1 MATYKDD
8 LDIIKAAVK
17 DSNKLSLNAITE
29 LDNKGLLNNYGAGG
43 SMELK
48 TTDVHLYRDMSLE
61 PRVAFVKFT
70 DTVSTKRLL
79 PEVITMTGVAPDA
92 YASSAVIGSRM
103 IISDETMIFQETGTF
118 YAEVTEDSVFHIV
131 QGSTPK

>member
-17 DSNKLSLNAITE
+17 DSSKLSLNAITE
-29 LDNKGLLNNYGAGG
+29 LDNKGLLGMYGGGG
-43 SMELK
+43 SMEPK
-48 TTDVHLYRDMSLE
+48 TTDVHLYRDMNLE
-61 PRVAFVKFT
+61 PIVVFVKFIE
-70 DTVSTKRLL
+70 RLWA
-79 PEVITMTGVAPDA
+79 EVTIMTGVESDA
-92 YASSAVIGSRM
+92 YASSAVIGSGM
-103 IISDETMIFQETGTF
+103 IILDASMMFQETGTF